1 MNEVKKLSDSEWVNV
16 VNAPEVLACGGGHAA
31 EDAVAKAFNLIED
44 RLIEKNQPILDEL
57 QSRLESL
64 EKDAN
69 ECRVSLLTQIHELS
83 DHIERAAPCCGD
95 ADMREQMMGQREFA
109 LMVSGKWNQN
119 GNPFT
124 AMQANKGE

>member
-1 MNEVKKLSDSEWVNV
+1 MTEYDKDQIESALRIDFDAWNERMLKEL
-16 VNAPEVLACGGGHAA
+16 LG
-31 EDAVAKAFNLIED
+31 VAYRECQL
-44 RLIEKNQPILDEL
+44 L

-69 ECRVSLLTQIHELS
+69 ACRVSLLTQIHELA

-95 ADMREQMMGQREFA
+95 SDMRKQMLGQREFA

-119 GNPFT
+119 GNPFA
-124 AMQANKGE
+124 AMQSAKD